1 MRLAQDDES
10 LGVRLAV
17 ASIGAVLLLVPFA
30 LIAVLIVGNS
40 AWLHGLD
47 LRVTDALH
55 GFALRHEW
63 WVRLLELWSLVFHP
77 MVWRVAAL
85 GLAIWLVRRASWS
98 AAWWVAV
105 TMTVGG
111 LLGVVLK
118 LLVGRDRPELLD
130 PVARAA
136 GYAFPSG
143 HALNN
148 ALGAAVFL
156 LVLLPL
162 TRGRPRRRAGLWVAA
177 VVIPV
182 MTGISRVALGVH
194 WTSDVVA
201 GWLLGVAV
209 VAATAAA
216 FLARRRRHGPA
227 ELVTE
232 GLEPDVASPA
242 PRRS

>member
-1 MRLAQDDES
+1 MPFDHEEES

-17 ASIGAVLLLVPFA
+17 ASAGAVLLLVPFA

-47 LRVTDALH
+47 LRVTDGLH

-63 WVRLLELWSLVFHP
+63 WVRLMEVWSWIFHP

-85 GLAIWLVRRASWS
+85 GLVIWLIRRGSWPV
-98 AAWWVAV
+98 AWWVAA

-118 LLVGRDRPELLD
+118 LLVGRDRPDLLD

-136 GYAFPSG
+136 GFAFPSG

-162 TRGRPRRRAGLWVAA
+162 ARERPRWRVYMWLAA
-177 VVIPV
+177 VVVPLV
-182 MTGISRVALGVH
+182 TGISRVALGVH

-209 VAATAAA
+209 VAVTAAA
-216 FLARRRRHGPA
+216 FLARQRRRGPA
-227 ELVTE
+227 EVVME
-232 GLEPDVASPA
+232 GLEPEVAE
-242 PRRS
+242 RR